1 MAANITNRGL
11 LTAAASAERDDL
23 ARDALGPAEARESGV
38 PVPSHRSGVV
48 PTHGD
53 GYAFIAINERVGWRA
68 VPDWA
73 AEGWDLGRWPT
84 TVVMFSDDYDKPRAL
99 LYIEGDTEEWEFDS
113 VEQRERYVDTVA
125 EDLWRTGEADGPRD
139 IAAYPSGR
147 LPAAYR
153 GPAPDQ
159 QGTPPAS
166 EVRYSAGAATPMPSG
181 TASSSAIIRPRR

>member
-1 MAANITNRGL
+1 MAKDITDRGW
-11 LTAAASAERDDL
+11 LTRATSTERDDL
-23 ARDALGPAEARESGV
+23 ARDAPEPAEAPDSGV

-53 GYAFIAINERVGWRA
+53 GYEFIAVNEGAGWRA

-84 TVVMFSDDYDKPRAL
+84 TVVMFSDDYEKPRAL

-125 EDLWRTGEADGPRD
+125 EELWRTGEADGPRD
-139 IAAYPSGR
+139 IGAYPAGR
-147 LPAAYR
+147 LPVAYR
-153 GPAPDQ
+153 RPAPTQ
-159 QGTPPAS
+159 QSTPPAS
-166 EVRYSAGAATPMPSG
+166 GSRHSAGSATPMPSG
-181 TASSSAIIRPRR
+181 TAPGLAIARLRR